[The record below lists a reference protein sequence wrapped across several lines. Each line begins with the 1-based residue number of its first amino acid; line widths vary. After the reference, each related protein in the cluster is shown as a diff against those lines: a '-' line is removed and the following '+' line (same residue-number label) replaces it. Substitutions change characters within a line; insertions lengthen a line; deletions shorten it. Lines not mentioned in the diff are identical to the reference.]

1 MIQEHTKY
9 IIYAPTG
16 ISDASIRCVYNKI
29 VKDLSLPK
37 SESLIMIPFG
47 WAIRLFETHDPTPS
61 ITGPKENLGNIGD
74 EN

>member
-1 MIQEHTKY
+1 MLTQ
-9 IIYAPTG
+9 G
-16 ISDASIRCVYNKI
+16 VYNKI
-29 VKDLSLPK
+29 VKDLSIPK
-37 SESLIMIPFG
+37 TESLIMIPFG

>member
-9 IIYAPTG
+9 IIYAPIG
-16 ISDASIRCVYNKI
+16 ISDANTRRVYNKI

-47 WAIRLFETHDPTPS
+47 WTIRLYSEPANPEES
-61 ITGPKENLGNIGD
+61 
-74 EN
+74 